1 MLTVAVTC
9 IFKWAVMVQCFMIL
23 RQVKLEHENK
33 IILPHWQ
40 CVDGGDTHGFVFQMV
55 WCEARINHTCSKLHS
70 VNSTPP
76 EYHYHQHLTC

>member
-1 MLTVAVTC
+1 MLTVAVTF

-33 IILPHWQ
+33 IILPRIYISN
-40 CVDGGDTHGFVFQMV
+40 GGGVV
-55 WCEARINHTCSKLHS
+55 WSEARLNHTCSKLDS

-76 EYHYHQHLTC
+76 EYHYYQHFKC